1 MTKSHQDKEW
11 LIYLQGLKEFNDKE
25 NHTIDLSALPQEEN
39 KSKESYL
46 TKGGKVVELRENTYT
61 CTNEGDKKFVV
72 KINEEE
78 SLCPSNRNQQIIKE
92 QEYEERIDVEVF

>member
-1 MTKSHQDKEW
+1 MAHLPSRSQRIQWQK
-11 LIYLQGLKEFNDKE
+11 

-61 CTNEGDKKFVV
+61 CTNDGDKNSVV
-72 KINEEE
+72 KINEAEY
-78 SLCPSNRNQQIIKE
+78 LCPSNRHQKIIEE
-92 QEYEERIDVEVF
+92 QEY